1 MSYISSTISDALG
14 QKIIFEGRDNL
25 LVIDTQCSEFQI
37 LKSISQ
43 DMISKFR
50 VLMCEISIDQ
60 YIVDYSAQDLVDLIH
75 NLGFKEVLSPV
86 RKSDD
91 GVYVMTESY

>member
-1 MSYISSTISDALG
+1 
-14 QKIIFEGRDNL
+14 
-25 LVIDTQCSEFQI
+25 
-37 LKSISQ
+37 
-43 DMISKFR
+43 
-50 VLMCEISIDQ
+50 MCEISIDQ

>member
-1 MSYISSTISDALG
+1 VSYVSSTISDALG
-14 QKIIFEGRDNL
+14 QKIVFEGRDNL

-37 LKSISQ
+37 LKTISQ
-43 DMISKFR
+43 DLISKFR

-60 YIVDYSAQDLVDLIH
+60 YIVDYSAQDLVDLIR
-75 NLGFKEVLSPV
+75 NLGYKEVLSPI

-91 GVYVMTESY
+91 GVYVRNNSH